1 MLACRVSGHAVFE
14 NMVPEAVLPDSQV
27 PEAPPYYTLMSD
39 DALTSAIALVP
50 AGAWAVGVSGGAD
63 SVALFMLLRRRPD
76 LSPHIIH
83 LDHQT
88 RGADSTADADFVRDL
103 AGKSSVPATIALRS
117 EIERA
122 MAELPANTSS
132 RYRAVRIALFRKVV
146 SEHALAGVVLAHHA
160 DDQAETVLQRLLRG
174 SGPMGLAGM
183 ERAAD
188 LGGLAMVRPLLG
200 IRRDALREFLKR
212 IGQPWREDASNA
224 SDKYLRNRLRRLLAE
239 KTTLFD
245 PLLELAAACHAL
257 RDCVKQSSP
266 ILGKT
271 FSAPQL
277 ADLPSLLATES
288 ARRWLTDR
296 GVPPEQISPAIVARI
311 VTMAADAG
319 SASRAHFPG
328 GVLVRRKGGMI
339 GNSESSQHLVDDLP

>member
-1 MLACRVSGHAVFE
+1 
-14 NMVPEAVLPDSQV
+14 
-27 PEAPPYYTLMSD
+27 MSD
-39 DALTSAIALVP
+39 DVLTSAIASVP

-76 LSPHIIH
+76 IAPHIVH

-103 AGKSSVPATIALRS
+103 AEKSSVPCTIALRS
-117 EIERA
+117 EIEMA
-122 MAELPANTSS
+122 MAVLPANTSS
-132 RYRAVRIALFRKVV
+132 RYRAVRIALFRKVAA
-146 SEHALAGVVLAHHA
+146 EHALSGVVLAHHA

-188 LGGLAMVRPLLG
+188 LGGLRMVRPLLG
-200 IRRDALREFLKR
+200 IRRDDLRGFLQR

-239 KTTLFD
+239 KTALFE
-245 PLLELAAACHAL
+245 PLVELGEACLAL
-257 RDCVKQSSP
+257 RDWTRGYSPVLGGTFCQS
-266 ILGKT
+266 
-271 FSAPQL
+271 QL
-277 ADLPSLLATES
+277 ADLPSLLAAES
-288 ARRWLTDR
+288 ARRWLMDR
-296 GVPPEQISPAIVARI
+296 GVPPDQISPAIVSRL
-311 VTMAADAG
+311 VTMATDAG

-328 GVLVRRKGGMI
+328 GVLVRRRGGII
-339 GNSESSQHLVDDLP
+339 GDS